1 MKTGQ
6 RKVDAEMGG
15 GGKISTVKEEMGGG
29 RAFGGVVGPRL

>member
-6 RKVDAEMGG
+6 RKVDAEMG

>member
-6 RKVDAEMGG
+6 RKVDAEMGRE
-15 GGKISTVKEEMGGG
+15 KISTVKEEMGGG